1 MSGSQK
7 IFKRICLTTLV
18 LFLTLNGNKIA
29 VHGSSSGSP
38 VQACV
43 DMVPDHHV
51 DAQTSASPFV
61 TTPSVT
67 SAGNDS
73 TITLTLAPVKTGIA
87 FKGFLI
93 MGFNNANHTEGPIG
107 SFSSISNGQ
116 IIDCPGGSPKNAAT
130 HSNSDNKTSVTV
142 DWTAP
147 AQFVGTVL
155 FKTTYAENG
164 GIFWVAT
171 PSAPVTFV

>member
-1 MSGSQK
+1 VLNQILTEILTKMSGSQK

-61 TTPSVT
+61 TTPSV
-67 SAGNDS
+67 
-73 TITLTLAPVKTGIA
+73 VGI
-87 FKGFLI
+87 FLSLNFILEFLI
-93 MGFNNANHTEGPIG
+93 SLNVLIL
-107 SFSSISNGQ
+107 FS
-116 IIDCPGGSPKNAAT
+116 D
-130 HSNSDNKTSVTV
+130 
-142 DWTAP
+142 
-147 AQFVGTVL
+147 
-155 FKTTYAENG
+155 E
-164 GIFWVAT
+164 
-171 PSAPVTFV
+171 